1 MKGKT
6 LFKYE
11 LDDIE
16 VARDLVD
23 ENGNYLFYIVAEF
36 MKGLDLP

>member
-6 LFKYE
+6 LCKYE
-11 LDDIE
+11 MDDIE

-23 ENGNYLFYIVAEF
+23 ENGNYLFYIVSEL
-36 MKGLDLP
+36 MKGLDLS